1 MVSERQYFCALHLQI
16 LITEMMYQIIRTN
29 SDNVNFQKLVLE
41 LDKDLALRNGD
52 SNDFFAQYN
61 KIDLINNVVVA
72 YEEADKAVG
81 CGAMKMYQDG
91 VMEIKRMFVPK
102 EYRGQ
107 GIAGKILSELQIW
120 AKELGFERCILE
132 TGDKMVEAIGLYQK
146 SGFITIPNYGQYAN
160 VNSSVCFEKAL

>member
-1 MVSERQYFCALHLQI
+1 MIERQYFCALHLQI

-29 SDNVNFQKLVLE
+29 SDNVDFQKLVLE

-160 VNSSVCFEKAL
+160 VNSSICFEKTL

>member
-41 LDKDLALRNGD
+41 LDKDLALRNGN

-107 GIAGKILSELQIW
+107 GIAGKILNELQIW

-160 VNSSVCFEKAL
+160 VNSSICFEKAL